1 MVDRLV
7 DLGLREELNK
17 FMFIHIKSF
26 SAAHFTLILVFSWI
40 GGYYD
45 KRVIEITGC
54 YAVPYSEAKEEPEIN
69 VQYNKDMYDMTQRAV
84 PTEVPVGW

>member
-7 DLGLREELNK
+7 DLGLRGEEL
-17 FMFIHIKSF
+17 FVHIPF
-26 SAAHFTLILVFSWI
+26 SAARFSLILIFSCI